1 MGWTLRSLGAAF
13 IMGHPQSLF
22 AQSHSLLITLKSPPS
37 ILTVPYPIPSQLIAP
52 PNSHFPPPPLDGD
65 GPAQE
70 ECEIWDLA
78 KAKEWMQCQGAPP
91 VPLSI
96 KLSRTPGTPVL
107 YTMVMDDGRVWGMH
121 TVTRKAV
128 GSIPRD
134 ATILGLT
141 VQSTPISSPLNTLPL
156 SPAAS
161 HSQPLSSKFTG
172 VAIYPPQPRKDP
184 AASGLQALGLYEKD
198 AEAAQSTAD
207 LDKAVTAAVNGKFG
221 LVAVGTAG

>member
-65 GPAQE
+65 GPEQD
-70 ECEIWDLA
+70 ECEIWDLV

>member
-1 MGWTLRSLGAAF
+1 MGWSLRSLGAAF
-13 IMGHPQSLF
+13 IMGHPRSLF

-65 GPAQE
+65 GPEQD
-70 ECEIWDLA
+70 ECEIWDLV
-78 KAKEWMQCQGAPP
+78 KAKDWMQYQGAPP

-96 KLSRTPGTPVL
+96 KVSRTPGTPVL
-107 YTMVMDDGRVWGMH
+107 YTMIMDDGRVWGMH

-128 GSIPRD
+128 SPSLRRN
-134 ATILGLT
+134 TIVWLT
-141 VQSTPISSPLNTLPL
+141 VQITPISSPLNTLPL
-156 SPAAS
+156 SPAAPQ
-161 HSQPLSSKFTG
+161 SQSSSSKFTG
-172 VAIYPPQPRKDP
+172 VAINPPQPRKDP
-184 AASGLQALGLYEKD
+184 STSGLQALGLYERE

-221 LVAVGTAG
+221 LIAVGTAG